1 MKALKSQDY
10 YEMLSISRGASQ
22 EDIRKAFDL
31 CKHTYQEDSLATYSL
46 FSSDENKE
54 IFSLMTQAYEILND
68 PSSRLEY
75 DNYLSQKEGRGKKDH
90 EGARMVASMIG
101 VGKESKTEAR
111 AQQRKAAESPNSV
124 KNKKTASRRGKPA
137 KTDDGPGAEERVKNM
152 LESVD
157 TITGAVL
164 KDFRTML
171 GVTLEDL
178 SERTKIRK
186 TYLQYLE
193 DEEYEFL
200 PAPVYIKGFVSN
212 VASCLGLPT
221 QRAADEYMEAYRSKQ
236 GDN

>member
-1 MKALKSQDY
+1 
-10 YEMLSISRGASQ
+10 MLGIARRASQ

-31 CKHTYQEDSLATYSL
+31 CKHTYRDDSLATYSL
-46 FSSDENKE
+46 FSADESKE
-54 IFSLMTQAYEILND
+54 IFSLMAQAYEILND

-75 DNYLSQKEGRGKKDH
+75 DNYLSQKEGRSRKDN

-101 VGKESKTEAR
+101 VGKESKTGTR
-111 AQQRKAAESPNSV
+111 AHLRKAEAADSLTST
-124 KNKKTASRRGKPA
+124 KTKKTAPRRA
-137 KTDDGPGAEERVKNM
+137 KSVEMDEGSESDDRVKNM

-164 KDFRTML
+164 KKIRTML
-171 GVTLEDL
+171 GVSLEDL

-200 PAPVYIKGFVSN
+200 PAPVYIKGFVTN
-212 VASCLGLPT
+212 VATCLGLPT
-221 QRAADEYMEAYRSKQ
+221 KRAADEYMEAYRSQ
-236 GDN
+236 QDGN